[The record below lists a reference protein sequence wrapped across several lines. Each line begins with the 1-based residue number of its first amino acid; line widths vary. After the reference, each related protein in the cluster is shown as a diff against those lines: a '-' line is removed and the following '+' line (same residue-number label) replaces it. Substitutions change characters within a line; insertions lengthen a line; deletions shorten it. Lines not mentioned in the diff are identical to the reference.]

1 LLRAETPEASL
12 RGAFGAS
19 VNGIFFD
26 FDMDGANTFSAIGR
40 WRFTGAFA
48 MFRFWLQ
55 FPPLLVLPGLLF
67 FFALAG
73 GIIHWLQCRSRL
85 SARIAN
91 GALGLPTF
99 VAVSTLFAL
108 FAGFLLADT
117 MTRKDRASQAVQT
130 ESAALLGLGI
140 GSEMSDGNGAAIR
153 AAIRV
158 YARSVTTDEWPRM
171 LQERSSA
178 DTGEALL
185 ALMRTVHKGPLVD
198 GVSPAV
204 HSHMLS
210 LMQKIVDARA
220 DRVAIVTDR
229 LQQFSWTALFLLG
242 FITQYVL
249 GMGFLDRPAANFSV
263 IAIFSLAAV
272 VALWLIAIQDNPF
285 REPNGVSPAPLE
297 RVLDV
302 LAD

>member
-1 LLRAETPEASL
+1 
-12 RGAFGAS
+12 
-19 VNGIFFD
+19 
-26 FDMDGANTFSAIGR
+26 
-40 WRFTGAFA
+40 

-55 FPPLLVLPGLLF
+55 FPPLLVLPALLF
-67 FFALAG
+67 AFALSG
-73 GIIHWLQCRSRL
+73 GIIHWLQCRSRF
-85 SARIAN
+85 SPRIGN

-130 ESAALLGLGI
+130 ESAALLGLGV
-140 GSEMSDGNGAAIR
+140 GSEMANGNGAAIR
-153 AAIRV
+153 AAIRI
-158 YARSVTTDEWPRM
+158 YARSAAADEWPRM

-185 ALMRTVHKGPLVD
+185 ALMRTVHKAPIAGD
-198 GVSPAV
+198 VSPAV
-204 HSHMLS
+204 HGHMLS
-210 LMQKIVDARA
+210 LMQKVVDART
-220 DRVAIVTDR
+220 DRIAIVTNH

-297 RVLDV
+297 KVLDALV
-302 LAD
+302 E